1 MSAVGLALAAMATV
15 ALHDGSSA
23 RHGGHRATL
32 AASAATAGSGSPP
45 LLVVGA
51 GVLGRLIAQEWH
63 SVHGANAVVRGVVR
77 QTNAER
83 NAALEADGLIP
94 CLRAELCSADAGLAE
109 GSFQHVVFCA
119 APSGNDDYP
128 AEVAAAL
135 RMWCGQEGRF
145 VFTSSAGVFAEENGG
160 VVTEGSAVSDSPRA
174 AKLLAAEQLVTEA
187 GGAVVRLAGL
197 YLLERGAH
205 NAYLNMAE
213 VKGRAD
219 GLINQIHYE
228 DAACAVVAALL
239 RGAAGEVYVAS
250 DDAPC
255 TREQICTV
263 ALLAPPFRGREMP
276 TFASFDGADKGGAG
290 TGKIID
296 TSRTRAALGW
306 KPKYA
311 TFADFIEAAT
321 P

>member
-1 MSAVGLALAAMATV
+1 
-15 ALHDGSSA
+15 
-23 RHGGHRATL
+23 
-32 AASAATAGSGSPP
+32 
-45 LLVVGA
+45 
-51 GVLGRLIAQEWH
+51 VLGRLIAREWR
-63 SVHGANAVVRGVVR
+63 SIHGSNAVVRGVVR
-77 QTNAER
+77 QADAER
-83 NAALEADGLIP
+83 KAELEADGMIP
-94 CLRAELCSADAGLAE
+94 CLRAELGSADAGLAE

-119 APSGNDDYP
+119 APGGNDDYP

-135 RMWCGQEGRF
+135 RMWSGQQGRF

-174 AKLLAAEQLVTEA
+174 AKLLAAERLVTEA

-205 NAYLNMAE
+205 NAYLNTTE

-219 GLINQIHYE
+219 GFINQIHYE
-228 DAACAVVAALL
+228 DAASAAVAALL
-239 RGAAGEVYVAS
+239 RGAAGEIYLAA
-250 DDAPC
+250 DDAPL
-255 TREQICTV
+255 TREQICRA
-263 ALLAPPFRGREMP
+263 ALLAPPFRGRTVP

-290 TGKIID
+290 TGKIVD

-311 TFADFIEAAT
+311 TFAAFMQAAT